1 MQTFL
6 PYHDFAATA
15 RALDRQRLG
24 NQRGEAKV
32 ILKTLM
38 GRSNGWL
45 SHPAVQM

>member
-32 ILKTLM
+32 ILKRKIELLRPRGPM
-38 GRSNGWL
+38 G
-45 SHPAVQM
+45 